1 MSFLYFISFVILLR
15 LLELAVARRNEKW
28 LLQNG
33 AVEYGKGHYPVMVA
47 LHTLF
52 LVALIAE
59 YCCRQNAAFSLPFFV
74 TFLVLISLKVWVI
87 ATLGRYWN
95 TKIYRIAHV
104 SLVSRG
110 PYRFVKHPNYIIV
123 VAEIAII
130 PLVFHLY
137 ISAIVFS
144 LLNAAMLYVRIG
156 VENKA
161 LALSAE

>member
-1 MSFLYFISFVILLR
+1 MAFILFISFVILLR
-15 LLELAVARRNEKW
+15 LLELAVAKSNEKW

-33 AVEYGKGHYPVMVA
+33 AVEYGKSHYPFIVA
-47 LHTLF
+47 LHVLFLLSVIVEYYLIPGHVFQPGLFVLF
-52 LVALIAE
+52 LV
-59 YCCRQNAAFSLPFFV
+59 
-74 TFLVLISLKVWVI
+74 LVSLKIWVI

-104 SLVSRG
+104 TLVSKG
-110 PYRFVKHPNYIIV
+110 PYKLIKHPNYVIV
-123 VAEIAII
+123 VAEIIVI

-137 ISAIVFS
+137 ITAIVFT

-161 LALSAE
+161 LSLK